1 MPYEKLRRA
10 VALGG
15 LLHDI
20 GKLIQRAEAEEKG
33 YFEAKSSEEHKT
45 AHEEIGKQFFENF
58 LSRLNILEEKNR
70 DLSEELQ
77 LLKIVDNFFK
87 DFIDFELERLDEA
100 IAKSS
105 ESDKE
110 AFRELKK
117 FYQSFKAYTERYKN
131 TCLIRLGKH
140 TGRYH
145 HTVLLSLWKRKT
157 PLLQEVLRTFS
168 SKTRWVTMEN
178 YPLGWMFLPVP
189 EKG

>member
-1 MPYEKLRRA
+1 LENYL
-10 VALGG
+10 
-15 LLHDI
+15 
-20 GKLIQRAEAEEKG
+20 
-33 YFEAKSSEEHKT
+33 FSSEAVRSPATVDIFKLVH
-45 AHEEIGKQFFENF
+45 IGDSELKEPQEVLKLKNI
-58 LSRLNILEEKNR
+58 RLVGSSEDLNVWLECIKPTSEWSLDIKVQKEVKNYLNKLFRELEEKNR

-140 TGRYH
+140 TGRYP
-145 HTVLLSLWKRKT
+145 HTVLLSL
-157 PLLQEVLRTFS
+157 
-168 SKTRWVTMEN
+168 
-178 YPLGWMFLPVP
+178 
-189 EKG
+189 